1 MGPGSAKLPVPGTG
15 YMRENDRMIKQ
26 GDRLLKMHGKFDRGP
41 VEFKSHVVEREG
53 EAKAI
58 ATRNVVTIPQ
68 TASILGAV
76 ETMTKC
82 GFRRLPV
89 TDAGTGKLRGIV
101 TSGDIINFMGG
112 GDKARLVE
120 VKHAGNF
127 LAAVNETVR
136 TIMTEKPKTL
146 PDTAK
151 IDEAVEVIIRDKIG
165 GIPLVSDDGTLTGI
179 VTERD
184 VMRALLSEK
193 CDLSV
198 ENVMST
204 DLRVIS
210 PDSSIAVATKEMTAH
225 RFRRLPVVAED
236 VLFGIVTTTD
246 VMKYLGSGE
255 IFRRLTTG
263 DMNEVL
269 GLPVRNLVSADQLI
283 TTNPEKSIHD
293 AARQMLENGIGS
305 LPVMEDFRLIGLLTE
320 FDLVRAFAQR

>member
-1 MGPGSAKLPVPGTG
+1 MK
-15 YMRENDRMIKQ
+15 ENDRMIKQ

-41 VEFKSHVVEREG
+41 VEFRSHVVERSG
-53 EAKAI
+53 EALAI
-58 ATRNVVTIPQ
+58 ATRNVIAIPP
-68 TASILGAV
+68 TASIFGAV
-76 ETMTKC
+76 ETMTRC

-101 TSGDIINFMGG
+101 TSGDVINFMGG
-112 GDKARLVE
+112 GDKARLIE

-136 TIMTEKPKTL
+136 AIMTEKPRSL
-146 PDTAK
+146 PHTAK
-151 IDEAVEVIIRDKIG
+151 IEDAVGIILDDKIG
-165 GIPLVSDDGTLTGI
+165 GIPLVAGDGTLAGI

-193 CDLSV
+193 CDLAV
-198 ENVMST
+198 EDVMST
-204 DLRVIS
+204 GLRVIS
-210 PDSSIAVATKEMTAH
+210 PDSSIADATHQMAAH
-225 RFRRLPVVAED
+225 RFRRLPVVAEE

-246 VMKYLGSGE
+246 VLKYVGSKE

-283 TTNPEKSIHD
+283 TTNPEMRVLD
-293 AARQMLENGIGS
+293 AARLMLENGIGA
-305 LPVMEDFRLIGLLTE
+305 LPVLEDFRLIGIVTE
-320 FDLVRAFAQR
+320 YDLVRAFAQR

>member
-1 MGPGSAKLPVPGTG
+1 
-15 YMRENDRMIKQ
+15 MRENDRMTKQ

-41 VEFKSHVVEREG
+41 VEFRSHVVAREG
-53 EAKAI
+53 EVLAI
-58 ATRNVVTIPQ
+58 ATRNVVTIPP

-76 ETMTKC
+76 GTMTKC

-112 GDKARLVE
+112 GDKARLAE
-120 VKHAGNF
+120 VRHAGNF
-127 LAAVNETVR
+127 LAAVNESVR
-136 TIMTEKPKTL
+136 TIMTEKPKPL

-151 IDEAVEVIIRDKIG
+151 IDDAVNMILREKIG
-165 GIPLVSDDGTLTGI
+165 GIPLIASDDTLSGI

-204 DLRVIS
+204 ELRVIS
-210 PDSSIAVATKEMTAH
+210 PESTIAEATKMMSTH
-225 RFRRLPVVAED
+225 RFRRLPVVSED

-263 DMNEVL
+263 NMAEVL
-269 GLPVRNLVSADQLI
+269 GIPIRNLASADQLI
-283 TTNPEKSIHD
+283 TTTPEKSIHD
-293 AARQMLENGIGS
+293 AARQMLENGIGA

-320 FDLVRAFAQR
+320 FDLVKAFAQR